1 MKSLIAFLICF
12 AFLLQSEA
20 SEKIQIKSM
29 QEVLAKIEEVKLQYS
44 PSEILLVFDI
54 DNTTLTTQ
62 TDLGGDAWFSW
73 QEEKLKNKDT
83 TDLAAPDFD
92 SLLRVQGYLFT
103 LSRMRTPETI
113 TPALL
118 RSFQHAGHPLFFLTS
133 RGADFQN
140 VTQREL
146 ARNGY
151 EPGLTSPGPVGG
163 YASRFVPINFQNPQD
178 NCLTPEEL
186 TLWGVKDSKPSVY
199 EDGVFYTSGQHK
211 GAMLRA
217 ILCKVHQNYPVIIFV
232 DDHEKH
238 VDRVLKAY
246 EGSPVN
252 VISMR
257 YGAMD
262 SQVERFKKSDKQ
274 EVVTQWN
281 KIKAALEEVFGA
293 Y

>member
-1 MKSLIAFLICF
+1 MKFIIAFIISF
-12 AFLLQSEA
+12 SFLQAQA

-29 QEVLAKIEEVKLQYS
+29 QEVLLKVEQYQKVYS
-44 PSEILLVFDI
+44 PSQILLVFDI
-54 DNTTLTTQ
+54 DNTILTTEK
-62 TDLGGDAWFSW
+62 DLGGDAWFSW

-83 TDLAAPDFD
+83 ADLAAPDFD

-103 LSRMRTPETI
+103 LGKMKTPETM

-118 RSFQHAGHPLFFLTS
+118 NHFQQQGFPLFLLTS

-140 VTQREL
+140 VTQKEL
-146 ARNGY
+146 ARHGY
-151 EPGLTSPGPVGG
+151 NPALTAPGPLGG
-163 YASRFVPINFQNPQD
+163 FASRFTPINVQQPSE
-178 NCLTPEEL
+178 NCLTPQEL
-186 TLWGVKDSKPSVY
+186 TLWGIKDSRPSVY

-217 ILCKVHQNYPVIIFV
+217 ILCKVRQDYPVIIFV

-246 EGSPVN
+246 EGSTVD
-252 VISMR
+252 VVSMR

-262 SQVERFKKSDKQ
+262 PQVERFKKSDKQ
-274 EVVTQWN
+274 EVISEWN
-281 KIKAALEEVFGA
+281 KIKAVLEEVFGA